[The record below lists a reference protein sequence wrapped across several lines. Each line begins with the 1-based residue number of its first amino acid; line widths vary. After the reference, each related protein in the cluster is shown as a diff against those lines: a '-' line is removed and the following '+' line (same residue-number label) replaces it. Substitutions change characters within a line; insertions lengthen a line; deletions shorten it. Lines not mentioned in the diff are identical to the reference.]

1 MTVGKTSSTS
11 CCSKGSCA
19 STTTATGA
27 DVTAGVVAAA
37 GAVSEAAGV
46 GASTVTDT
54 DTATATGAD
63 ASAPVELTSEQEIQ
77 ALRNVHQFLSNFD
90 RVPGFLSNKWA
101 KALDAI
107 AVVANS
113 LIAKNAPV
121 TSSDGASTEGG
132 MDASG
137 DSGSESVVTQ

>member
-46 GASTVTDT
+46 GASADT

-132 MDASG
+132 MDASV